1 MKRATLWLLV
11 TLSLSGCA
19 LPFHAAA
26 SPRDALTVAL
36 QTMLALKTAQA
47 DFTRDQIYH
56 LPADYPSSLPAGL
69 EGPPHTY
76 KLDLS
81 GTGEV
86 AFPDRFHYI
95 ITVRIG
101 PTFHTGMELI
111 SVQGIIYEQDGVH
124 VDFGGKVTPTW
135 SKRDPKNLLLVDP
148 FKTLQGLKD
157 TVTPRDLGD
166 TTIEGV
172 RVHHYAMEMDKAKLI
187 AREAAAL
194 ADPGLQ
200 SALQDVIQKGTF
212 HIEAWI
218 GIDDHLIRRIR
229 TDETRSESIALRK
242 AESDNAL
249 PVGASDQGIVA
260 SSDQVVLNFH
270 DFNRPVT
277 ITPPPNVR

>member
-19 LPFHAAA
+19 FPFHAAA
-26 SPRDALTVAL
+26 SSGDALTVAL
-36 QTMLALKTAQA
+36 QTMLALKTVQA
-47 DFTRDQIYH
+47 DYTRTQIYH
-56 LPADYPSSLPAGL
+56 LPADYPSSLPASL
-69 EGPPHTY
+69 EMPPHTY

-101 PTFHTGMELI
+101 PTFHTGTELI

-135 SKRDPKNLLLVDP
+135 SKKDPKNLLLVDP
-148 FKTLQGLKD
+148 FTTLQGLKD
-157 TVTPRDLGD
+157 TVARRDLGD
-166 TTIEGV
+166 TTIGGV
-172 RVHHYAMEMDKAKLI
+172 RVHHYAMEMDKAKLK
-187 AREAAAL
+187 AREARAL
-194 ADPGLQ
+194 ADPSLQ
-200 SALQDVIQKGTF
+200 SELQDVIQKGTF
-212 HIEAWI
+212 HVEAWI
-218 GIDDHLIRRIR
+218 GIDDHLIRRIS
-229 TDETRSESIALRK
+229 TDETRNESIALRK
-242 AESDNAL
+242 TETDNAL

-260 SSDQVVLNFH
+260 ISDQVVLNFH
-270 DFNRPVT
+270 DFNRPLT